1 MLLEGLIAILIFSLG
16 VLAVVGMQARSIG
29 HASLAKYRNDASFA
43 ANKLI
48 GLMWV
53 ATDAEMPDFR
63 TGNARYSQW
72 VTQELVRSLPPG
84 LTNADRATVDVVEL
98 PATVSASGTGAP
110 LTTKRFDVAIQ
121 INWRAANENTTLPVH
136 TYRVVTQIVRNPV
149 VP

>member
-48 GLMWV
+48 GLMWI
-53 ATDAEMPDFR
+53 ATDAEMDSFK
-63 TGNARYSQW
+63 TGSAKYNDW
-72 VTQELVRSLPPG
+72 VAQELVRSLPPG
-84 LTNADRATVDVVEL
+84 LTGSSRATVTVVEA
-98 PATVSASGTGAP
+98 PATVSVSGVGAP
-110 LTTKRFDVAIQ
+110 LPAKRFDVAIQ
-121 INWRAANENTTLPVH
+121 INWRAPNENTAVPVH